1 MKKLYPI
8 KLCLLMFFALCTLTT
23 YAQTGSISGKIVDE
37 SKLPIPGASVQVD
50 GTQKLTV
57 TDNDGNFRLTGLASG
72 TYTLTAKYIGFA
84 PLKQTVTVGATNV
97 VANFSLKGEQTNL
110 NEVIVVGYGT
120 QTRREVTGAIA
131 KVSGDKLTALPTPS
145 FEASLQGRAA
155 GVQVTQGSGL
165 AGSGSVIR
173 IRGIGSISAGG
184 DPLYVVDGIPVTA
197 DPFLNGNRGAMNQNP
212 LATLN
217 PNDIES
223 VEILKD
229 AGAAG
234 IYGSRGANGVVLVT
248 TKRGKL
254 GKPTFNLATRYG
266 LSTYANKPD
275 FVNGSEWLQLLQEAW
290 TNDGNTGLAAL
301 PAGLT
306 WDQARQNNTDWFDE
320 VTETGKSN
328 EQQLSFSQG
337 TEKLRTYLSANY
349 GDNQSF
355 LKGNS
360 YERYG
365 IRANIDVKPTSYFS
379 ASINVGYNKG
389 INTRVSAAWSGG
401 IGDAMS
407 TALPIFPV
415 YNADGS
421 YWRGGANPIRTID
434 NMDWKSV
441 DQRLL
446 AGINLELKPFKNF
459 TLKAIANMDNLNV
472 TEDQFSP
479 NELTLNTNGF
489 GYANRWDNEILN
501 RNYTATA
508 NYDINLN
515 KSKITILAG
524 AEAQNFEQNGYP
536 SGIGGD
542 ANSPFSKDK
551 AALYR
556 RMDELAA
563 TNSLYFVNG
572 LNRTTFSSLFGRLN
586 YSYADKYYLQLLMRR
601 DGSSKFG
608 PNRKFGYFPAAS
620 AAWTISQE
628 NFLRDNKVISNLRL
642 RASYGITGNANIPP
656 GEYYS
661 KFVNTGSYN
670 SQLAVR
676 PQNVEN
682 PNLQW
687 EQLKSIDA
695 AIEFGFF
702 KNRISGEFAYYN
714 KRTNDV
720 LINGGISPSTG
731 FGSAYQNVGEILNE
745 GLELSLNTINIQS
758 KNFKWTTNF
767 NISKNYNEVV
777 SIGSLSADA
786 IGGGTNDTRIIL
798 GKPVGT
804 NYLVRYYG
812 VDPNDGLPIWLDKD
826 GLQTKT
832 FSLDDRVAVGK
843 VIPDYVGGLT
853 NTFSF
858 KGFELTTLFTFAI
871 GGNIYD
877 GSAKRQLGIVKDWNI
892 RTDIANRWR
901 KPGDIADFPR
911 LTMTPNNYPG
921 LSSEWNYN
929 STMFLYDASFARL
942 RELTLAYAIPAN
954 FSQKFGLRNAR
965 IFATGMNLLTFTKY
979 PGGDPEIARDF
990 ENPQDRNLSPNV
1002 TYLTTPQQK
1011 SITFGF
1017 STAF

>member
-1 MKKLYPI
+1 MKVLYPI
-8 KLCLLMFFALCTLTT
+8 KLCMLMFFALCSLTT
-23 YAQTGSISGKIVDE
+23 FAQTGSISGQVLDDTKM
-37 SKLPIPGASVQVD
+37 PIPGVSILID
-50 GTQKLTV
+50 GSTRITV
-57 TDNDGNFRLTGLASG
+57 TDNNGNYKISDLNSG

-84 PLKQTVTVGATNV
+84 TTKLTANVGASNV
-97 VANFSLKGEQTNL
+97 TLNFILKDDSQKL
-110 NEVIVVGYGT
+110 DEVIVVGYGT

-184 DPLYVVDGIPVTA
+184 DPLYVIDGIPVTA

-275 FVNGSEWLQLLQEAW
+275 FVNGPEWLQLRQEAW
-290 TNDGNTGLAAL
+290 TNDGNTGLAPL
-301 PAGLT
+301 PQGLT
-306 WDQARQNNTDWFDE
+306 WAQARQNNTDWFDL

-365 IRANIDVKPTSYFS
+365 VRANIDVKPTSYFS
-379 ASINVGYNKG
+379 ANINIGYNKG
-389 INTRVSAAWSGG
+389 TNTRVSAAWSGG

-415 YNADGS
+415 YNPDGS

-434 NMDWKSV
+434 NMDWKSI

-479 NELTLNTNGF
+479 NELTLNTNGL

-508 NYDINLN
+508 NYDLNIN
-515 KSKITILAG
+515 KSKITFLAG

-542 ANSPFSKDK
+542 ASSPYSSNK
-551 AALYR
+551 AALYQ
-556 RMDELAA
+556 RMNELAA

-572 LNRTTFSSLFGRLN
+572 LNRTTFSSLFGRIN

-608 PNRKFGYFPAAS
+608 PNKKYGYFPAAS

-628 NFLRDNKVISNLRL
+628 NFLRENKVISNLRL

-661 KFVNTGSYN
+661 KFGNSGSYN
-670 SQLAVR
+670 SQVAVS

-695 AIEFGFF
+695 AIEFGLF

-714 KRTNDV
+714 NRTNDV

-812 VDPNDGLPIWLDKD
+812 VDPNDGLPIWLDKN

-832 FSLDDRVAVGK
+832 FSLDNRVAVGK

-877 GSAKRQLGIVKDWNI
+877 GSAKRQLGVVTDWNI
-892 RTDIANRWR
+892 RTDMANRWR

-911 LTMTPNNYPG
+911 LTMNSNNYPG